1 MFSTR
6 VPKMSP
12 YGIAEVKNVLP
23 PWAAKKPSRCI
34 AARQSPQPEGTE
46 SAERGPL
53 ASVAPRISTGRPS
66 LR

>member
-12 YGIAEVKNVLP
+12 YGMAEVKNVLP
-23 PWAAKKPSRCI
+23 PWAAKKSSRCI
-34 AARQSPQPEGTE
+34 AARQSPQSEGT
-46 SAERGPL
+46 AERGPL